1 MKKACWYISGQH
13 KECLALADLVASD
26 KYQLFTAYDKQQLRD
41 LLKKLR

>member
-1 MKKACWYISGQH
+1 MTLAPLVCLGQY

-26 KYQLFTAYDKQQLRD
+26 KYRLYTAYQKHQIRD